1 MLTTNASAL
10 THRIL
15 LLLFLGL
22 FCTLNLCAQS
32 ADLAGIAHVAFGV
45 NDLEKSRA
53 FYRTLGFEEAFE
65 FTDAG
70 KTTVA
75 FMKVNDRQ
83 FIELYPRYGDSQ
95 PGGLLHICFEANDL
109 EPVHN
114 AYLKQ
119 GLQPTEIKKG
129 RAGNLLFALHD
140 PEGQLLE
147 YAQYMPGSLHSLDH
161 GKHLGER
168 RISERLVQATATV
181 KDIKAEHAFFVEKLA
196 FKAAASDETELYVA
210 GNSGD
215 KVELRHETPAAKP
228 RIVFAVANEGQT
240 ERELRSRGFTVQKND
255 RGVSIIDPDGAV
267 IEFVSPPPGI
277 RDSKHS
283 RTRMY

>member
-1 MLTTNASAL
+1 MITTNASAL

-15 LLLFLGL
+15 LVLFLGL

-45 NDLEKSRA
+45 NDLQKSRA

-70 KTTVA
+70 KTSVV
-75 FMKVNDRQ
+75 FMKVSDRQ
-83 FIELYPRYGDSQ
+83 FIELYARGGDSE
-95 PGGLLHICFEANDL
+95 PSGLLHICFEANDL
-109 EPVHN
+109 ESVRN
-114 AYLKQ
+114 AYLRQ

-129 RAGNLLFALHD
+129 RAGNLLFVLHD
-140 PEGQLLE
+140 PEGQMIE
-147 YAQYMPGSLHSLDH
+147 YTQYMPGSLHSLDH

-168 RISERLVQATATV
+168 RISERLLRVTATARDV
-181 KDIKAEHAFFVEKLA
+181 QSEHAFFVEKLA

-215 KVELRHETPAAKP
+215 KVELRRETPAAKP
-228 RIVFAVANEGQT
+228 RIVFAVANERQT
-240 ERELRSRGFTVQKND
+240 ERELGSRGFTVQKND
-255 RGVSIIDPDGAV
+255 RGVSIVDPDGAV
-267 IEFVSPPPGI
+267 IEFDSPPPG
-277 RDSKHS
+277 SE
-283 RTRMY
+283 TRNIHEPG